1 MLLLH
6 LYGLSWWDCRHA
18 EFVLQATNA
27 QGLGT
32 RLGYATA
39 RMLSAWQGE
48 KLEECSF
55 GQILAW
61 TRLLQR
67 SFRSH
72 ANPVGS
78 GTRLN
83 VSLAHQKILAGHTK
97 KNWLIH
103 RYNTSWIHL
112 CRIFKNCNSE
122 QFLAKEFYC
131 VTILAGVCWLKREY
145 NVKLWRSYIQLSW
158 LCHLFFSLSLF
169 FFFLS
174 LFFGDKL
181 TNECIHKRETANM
194 HTRIKRRREMV
205 EEEEKEEE
213 KTNNS

>member
-1 MLLLH
+1 MASSCLGTVLLLH
-6 LYGLSWWDCRHA
+6 LYGLSWWDCWHA

-112 CRIFKNCNSE
+112 CRILKKL
-122 QFLAKEFYC
+122 QFRAVPCQGVLLRHNPSWC
-131 VTILAGVCWLKREY
+131 VLTQER
-145 NVKLWRSYIQLSW
+145 IQCQVMEVLYTVIVTVSSFLFSLSFFS
-158 LCHLFFSLSLF
+158 FFSLFSL
-169 FFFLS
+169 
-174 LFFGDKL
+174 GTNWL
-181 TNECIHKRETANM
+181 TS
-194 HTRIKRRREMV
+194 V
-205 EEEEKEEE
+205 Y
-213 KTNNS
+213 TNGKQQICTQE